1 MTEDHDNGWTLKTLE
16 RFLSGKIDS
25 LALQVSTRVDTDRRA
40 LDNALESMDRR
51 LEGMN
56 EFRQTLQDARL
67 AEERER
73 LKLSENFIP
82 RELFEA
88 EHRALEVIV
97 QKSIDRVAEL
107 DKKLFA
113 LSELKA
119 DKREGV
125 SVRYMNGAIIFAG
138 LSFLLS
144 LLGGA
149 WGLLH
154 NH

>member
-1 MTEDHDNGWTLKTLE
+1 MTEEHDNGWTLKTLE
-16 RFLSGKIDS
+16 RYLSGRIDN
-25 LALQVSTRVDTDRRA
+25 LAQQIGTRVETDRRA
-40 LDNALESMDRR
+40 LDSALESMDRR

-56 EFRQTLQDARL
+56 EFRQTLSDARISD
-67 AEERER
+67 EKERT
-73 LKLSENFIP
+73 KLTENFMTKD
-82 RELFEA
+82 LYEA
-88 EHRALEVIV
+88 EHRSLESIV
-97 QKSIDRVAEL
+97 QKSIDRVTEL

-125 SVRYMNGAIIFAG
+125 STRYMNGAIIFAG

-154 NH
+154 NR